1 MVAAMADESTPV
13 NPAESGIE
21 VRTAFVRER
30 NVMLAEVDMGELYV
44 DYYLHLADQG
54 IKPAEAHDGLFKRA
68 LAAFVLHTA
77 SEPMNI
83 MTAWTINFQDP
94 LVNLFITGDNETGAV
109 TGRVLA
115 ENVKELPENVFYADV
130 VRGKQ
135 PTRRSAVTFAG
146 ADPIAAVE
154 TFYAQSEQRLGRF
167 FQVAEE
173 TWMLVTEHPDCDVA
187 WLKALTLDDVRT
199 MGSRETVAPLQ
210 QRVVRWHCGCNQR
223 RMLEVLAPVFRAGGE
238 ELFGGDEK
246 IEIRCPRCAA
256 RHAITREALEAFVAE
271 DAGGGSGA

>member
-1 MVAAMADESTPV
+1 
-13 NPAESGIE
+13 
-21 VRTAFVRER
+21 
-30 NVMLAEVDMGELYV
+30 
-44 DYYLHLADQG
+44 
-54 IKPAEAHDGLFKRA
+54 
-68 LAAFVLHTA
+68 
-77 SEPMNI
+77 
-83 MTAWTINFQDP
+83 
-94 LVNLFITGDNETGAV
+94 
-109 TGRVLA
+109 
-115 ENVKELPENVFYADV
+115 
-130 VRGKQ
+130 
-135 PTRRSAVTFAG
+135 
-146 ADPIAAVE
+146 
-154 TFYAQSEQRLGRF
+154 
-167 FQVAEE
+167 
-173 TWMLVTEHPDCDVA
+173 MLVTEHPDCDVA